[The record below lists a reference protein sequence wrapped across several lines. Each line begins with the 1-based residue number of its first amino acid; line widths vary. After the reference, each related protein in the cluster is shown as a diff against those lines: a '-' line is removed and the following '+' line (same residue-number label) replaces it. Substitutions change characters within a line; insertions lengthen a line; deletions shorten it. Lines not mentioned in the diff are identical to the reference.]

1 MLFMT
6 RTYPSEW
13 RIFCKTIKTN
23 NGFSYYASNIKAN
36 ILLADINRFAAR
48 YSVAEDFNGID
59 ILNSTR
65 ETRLGYEALM
75 RALLTWSALETYFN
89 IFPVGF
95 TDVYTSFSF
104 DAKEKDDIRIKLNA
118 IGNDTIKFYTFISSN
133 CNDRHKANTKAF
145 IKNNDFN
152 PTMLLSAI
160 RHVFGHGEL
169 SANVNDVNP
178 ESINKI
184 VNILKKEIMTKIDT
198 SFSLLV
204 QSHPDYSTV

>member
-1 MLFMT
+1 MT

-13 RIFCKTIKTN
+13 SKFCKTIKTN
-23 NGFSYYASNIKAN
+23 NGFSYYASNIKAK
-36 ILLADINRFAAR
+36 ILLGDINRFAAR
-48 YSVAEDFNGID
+48 YSVAEDFNGVD
-59 ILNSTR
+59 IINSTR

-75 RALLTWSALETYFN
+75 RALLTWSTLETYFH
-89 IFPVGF
+89 IFPVGL
-95 TDVYTSFSF
+95 TDIYTCFSF
-104 DAKEKDDIRIKLNA
+104 GAKEKHDIRSKLNA

-133 CNDRHKANTKAF
+133 CNTRHEANTNAF

-152 PTMLLSAI
+152 PIMLLSAI
-160 RHVFGHGEL
+160 RHVFGHGDL
-169 SANVNDVNP
+169 SANVNNVNP